1 MGVLTSTEK
10 VPSAP
15 GVLRAVQCAAQIGFW
30 HHLTRIC
37 ALEAPCSAFY
47 EARRPPVVTPTP
59 PPARRRRSAAQLQL
73 VLPIL
78 LAFAHG

>member
-15 GVLRAVQCAAQIGFW
+15 DVLKAVQCAAQIGFW
-30 HHLTRIC
+30 YHLTRIF

-47 EARRPPVVTPTP
+47 EARRPPVVNPTP
-59 PPARRRRSAAQLQL
+59 PAARHRCSAAQLQL
-73 VLPIL
+73 VLPVA
-78 LAFAHG
+78 LAFALG